1 MHRALLLVAFGTFA
15 LPFVATAAPSS
26 APASTEPVRVGSIA
40 PGLAV
45 SRVQGADVPDL
56 ATLHGRVVV
65 LDFWATWCGPCR
77 TSIPHLT
84 EMQKKFKDV
93 IFIGVSN
100 EEAGDVKPFVKKMG
114 EKMDYTVA
122 VDEDGKT
129 SAGYMEAYGIDGIPH
144 AFIVDKEGRIAWLGH
159 PMGGLEQVLAE
170 VVAGKF
176 NLEKSRKRADAQK
189 QVEEF
194 ETLAGRNPNDPKLA
208 QLGKDLEALDVELDG
223 ITPGEKFNAAEV
235 IKQVK
240 FQGLMRD
247 YQIATM
253 SGKGGTNL
261 DNIEKKLVEVAPKGF
276 DMAEFK
282 DSLAANKLLNDYMQA
297 AQSGDAKSLPELSQ
311 KVAAV
316 KTKNPRLLLQVAFTI
331 LSDER
336 LKVHDYE
343 LAATLA
349 KTAIEATGGKDAG
362 ALYVYG
368 RALFESGK
376 TAEAIAQIKNAIAAA
391 GDNAEGR
398 KELESTLKQY
408 EEKLAKK

>member
-1 MHRALLLVAFGTFA
+1 MKKLFSLLLSLTIVPG
-15 LPFVATAAPSS
+15 LVATAAAKGKAAVGDPA
-26 APASTEPVRVGSIA
+26 APLKIA
-40 PGLAV
+40 EWVKGNAV
-45 SRVQGADVPDL
+45 DL
-56 ATLHGRVVV
+56 AAVKGKQVVV
-65 LDFWATWCGPCR
+65 VEFWATWCGPCR

>member
-1 MHRALLLVAFGTFA
+1 MKKLFSFLLSLAAVVGLAT
-15 LPFVATAAPSS
+15 TAAAKGKAAVGDPA
-26 APASTEPVRVGSIA
+26 APLKIAEWVKGNPV
-40 PGLAV
+40 
-45 SRVQGADVPDL
+45 DL
-56 ATLHGRVVV
+56 AAVKGKQVVV
-65 LDFWATWCGPCR
+65 VEFWATWCGPCR

-100 EEAGDVKPFVKKMG
+100 EEASDVKPFVKKMG

-159 PMGGLEQVLAE
+159 PMGGLEQTLAE

-176 NLEKSRKRADAQK
+176 NLEKSKKRADAQK
-189 QVEEF
+189 QLEAFEE
-194 ETLAGRNPNDPKLA
+194 LASRNPNDPKLA
-208 QLGKDLEALDVELDG
+208 QLGKDLEDLDAEIGG
-223 ITPGEKFNAAEV
+223 ITPGEKFSAAEV

-261 DNIEKKLVEVAPKGF
+261 DNIEQKLVEVAPKGF
-276 DMAEFK
+276 NLAEFK
-282 DSLAANKLLNDYMQA
+282 DSLAANKVLNDYMKA
-297 AQSGDAKSLPELSQ
+297 AQSGDTKALPELSKQ
-311 KVAAV
+311 VAGI
-316 KTKNPRLLLQVAFTI
+316 KTKNPRMLLQVAFAI
-331 LSDER
+331 LTDER

-349 KTAIEATGGKDAG
+349 QAAIEATGGKDAG